1 LTDGGPVGHH
11 PAGSV
16 ADDAPERSRRSNG
29 QWQAAARRD
38 ATGRRLFFAVP
49 VPGDTIRAV
58 AALVEGV
65 RATDGVAIVGPAH
78 RRGAHDVR
86 WVRLDDLHLTLRFLG
101 PTPDERLPELTAAVH
116 EVAGNGRPFEVRL
129 AGAGA
134 FPSPERPRALWLGVA
149 QGTVEL
155 AEVAAGLDSA
165 LVALGW
171 PADER
176 PFRPHLTLARS
187 DGVRAGPRLAR
198 RLMAAAEGFS
208 ITWRAERLVL
218 FESLTGGGRARYV
231 PLAEARLGG

>member
-1 LTDGGPVGHH
+1 MKAAG
-11 PAGSV
+11 PAGVGRPSDEDG
-16 ADDAPERSRRSNG
+16 AAPNAQSNDQIIERREP
-29 QWQAAARRD
+29 A
-38 ATGRRLFFAVP
+38 GRRLFFAVP
-49 VPGDTIRAV
+49 VPADTVKSV

-65 RATDGVAIVGPAH
+65 RATDGVAVVGPSR
-78 RRGAHDVR
+78 RRGALDVR
-86 WVRLDDLHLTLRFLG
+86 WVRLDGLHVTLRFLG
-101 PTPDERLPELTAAVH
+101 PTPEERLPELASAVQ
-116 EVAGNGRPFEVRL
+116 EVARASRPFDVRL

-134 FPSPERPRALWLGVA
+134 FPSPERPRALWIGVA

-171 PADER
+171 NTDDR

-208 ITWRAERLVL
+208 ATWRAERLVL

-231 PLAEARLGG
+231 PLVEARLGG